1 MVKSYMIY
9 RKMSI
14 GVIDNISQTKRT
26 FNLPATS
33 KSLCLLL
40 YEAEADGFLNL
51 VKKLAG
57 LLKLKLLHNIQKLL
71 GISKN
76 LIAFADCTKKIF
88 RLYYVQS

>member
-1 MVKSYMIY
+1 MIY

-26 FNLPATS
+26 FNLPGTS

-57 LLKLKLLHNIQKLL
+57 LLKLKLFAQYTKTFRHFQKPYCFCGLYQ
-71 GISKN
+71 KN
-76 LIAFADCTKKIF
+76 F
-88 RLYYVQS
+88 

>member
-57 LLKLKLLHNIQKLL
+57 LLKQKLFCT
-71 GISKN
+71 IYKN
-76 LIAFADCTKKIF
+76 F
-88 RLYYVQS
+88 

>member
-26 FNLPATS
+26 FNLPGTS

-51 VKKLAG
+51 VKKLVG
-57 LLKLKLLHNIQKLL
+57 IVKNLKLFDTIY
-71 GISKN
+71 KN
-76 LIAFADCTKKIF
+76 F
-88 RLYYVQS
+88 